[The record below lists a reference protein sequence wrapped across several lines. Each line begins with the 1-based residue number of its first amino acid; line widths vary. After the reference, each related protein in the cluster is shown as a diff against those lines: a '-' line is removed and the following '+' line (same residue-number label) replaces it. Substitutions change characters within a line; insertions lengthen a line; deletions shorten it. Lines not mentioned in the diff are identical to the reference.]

1 MEGETGCAMTW
12 FSDVETWE
20 DSDLN
25 RCETLLSWVLCD
37 KPSRIGIE
45 SNLIPTIFQ
54 NMLSET
60 YPGTAL
66 DDISLV
72 LDQRRMIKSDAEIDV
87 MRQTGKISGAM
98 MQAAEGSL
106 SVRAPEYESA
116 LALINSITQ
125 KATDFLN
132 TKGLDAFISSLIHN
146 L

>member
-1 MEGETGCAMTW
+1 MLG
-12 FSDVETWE
+12 
-20 DSDLN
+20 
-25 RCETLLSWVLCD
+25 D